1 MVNSIV
7 KLEWL
12 LLGLLECKLLVIK
25 YDLETR
31 NSAFYI
37 HQDPSLE
44 SVTILYR
51 TTSSVFYLFVS
62 ELLR

>member
-1 MVNSIV
+1 MADLVNSIV

-31 NSAFYI
+31 NSAFYV
-37 HQDPSLE
+37 HQDSSLE
-44 SVTILYR
+44 SVMIFYR
-51 TTSSVFYLFVS
+51 IKSSVF
-62 ELLR
+62 